1 MLHFTIMGAPGSGK
15 GTQGKRLV
23 EHFGIPHVSTGEML
37 RDAVARQTDLGV
49 MVQRRM
55 EAGNL
60 VPDHLVITLV
70 EERLLAADTE
80 RGFILDGF
88 PRTMPQVQAFE
99 ELLADRELVLDGVIL
114 MDVPEDVV
122 VQRLCGRR
130 VDPETGDVYNLN
142 AAGEHPP
149 PEIVSRL
156 EHRHDDTEEVIRQ
169 RMATYK
175 EATDPAVQ
183 YYDAAGK
190 LIRIDG
196 SGDPDAVF
204 EELMRRLE
212 SVGKGN

>member
-1 MLHFTIMGAPGSGK
+1 MLHFTIMGTPGSGK

-23 EHFGIPHVSTGEML
+23 EHFGIPHVSTGDML

-49 MVQRRM
+49 RVQQRM

-60 VPDHLVITLV
+60 VPDHLVISLV
-70 EERLLAADTE
+70 EKRLLAADTE

-88 PRTMPQVQAFE
+88 PRTMPQVRAFE

-122 VQRLCGRR
+122 VQRLSGRR
-130 VDPETGDVYNLN
+130 VDPETGQVYNLN

-149 PEIVSRL
+149 PEIASRL
-156 EHRHDDTEEVIRQ
+156 EHRQDDTEEVIRQ

-175 EATDPAVQ
+175 KATDPAVQ
-183 YYDAAGK
+183 YYSETGK

-196 SGDPDAVF
+196 SADPDAVF
-204 EELMRRLE
+204 EELIRRLE
-212 SVGKGN
+212 SVGQGS